1 MNFDYKAYYEAL
13 EENIDHIL
21 VLSAQTKHALSRR
34 YETIISLI
42 GDDLQKGKVLDV
54 GSAQGYLTVM
64 LLSKKYDV
72 ISLDI
77 SPLRVIKVKD
87 RAANRGLNPNCIA
100 ADALDLPFVNGSL
113 DVIVAGEVLEH
124 LTEPEKALNE
134 FYRILK
140 PKGILIVTVPNDE
153 KISYQVCIHC
163 HKLTPSSGH
172 LHSFDDKKLT
182 RVVEQA
188 GFNVLRIKKV
198 FNPLNSFPF
207 IYKLFVPLPYP
218 IWNIADTFLNKF
230 IKFTKPRFLLIK
242 AEKAT

>member
-1 MNFDYKAYYEAL
+1 MNFNSRAHYEAL

-21 VLSAQTKHALSRR
+21 ALSAQTKHTLRRR
-34 YETIISLI
+34 YEAIISFMQ
-42 GDDLQKGKVLDV
+42 DNLQEGKVLDV

-64 LLSKKYDV
+64 LLSKGYDV

-77 SPLRVIKVKD
+77 SPLRVVKVRD
-87 RAANRGLNPNCIA
+87 RAANRGLNPHCIA
-100 ADALDLPFVNGSL
+100 ADALELPFTNESL
-113 DVIVAGEVLEH
+113 DIIIAGEVIEH
-124 LTEPEKALNE
+124 LTEPEKTLNE

-140 PKGILIVTVPNDE
+140 PKGILIVTVPHDE

-188 GFNVLRIKKV
+188 GFNVLHIKKV

-218 IWNIADTFLNKF
+218 IWNMADTFLNKI